1 MMQRYSKTTAILLIA
16 SAFQL
21 AGCATE
27 QHARNSACPPNKT
40 LVCNN
45 RMGQDQECQCHSKA
59 TMRDVFDLRH
69 SK

>member
-1 MMQRYSKTTAILLIA
+1 MMRHSSKTTAIFLILA
-16 SAFQL
+16 AFLL